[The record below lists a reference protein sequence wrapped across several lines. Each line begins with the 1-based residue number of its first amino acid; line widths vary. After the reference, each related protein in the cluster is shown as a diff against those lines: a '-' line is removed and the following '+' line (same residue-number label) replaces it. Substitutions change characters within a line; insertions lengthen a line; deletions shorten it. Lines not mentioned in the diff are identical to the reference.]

1 MVFVALAA
9 LNFTVI
15 RVVLDHRSNTSTLLG
30 LGALPMANILAVGL
44 LIGHRRRGS
53 RPFLLGFEVFG
64 ATALALYVASVSS
77 FGEEVVIAY
86 LRLLLDPLEK
96 ILGRYPLG
104 VLVATLCSVAVVMLS
119 LPQVAF
125 ALIGG
130 FLSRKYRVTIT
141 KRPPSTPC

>member
-1 MVFVALAA
+1 MVAVAIAA

-15 RVVLDHRSNTSTLLG
+15 RVVLDHPNNTSTLLS
-30 LGALPMANILAVGL
+30 LGVLPMANILAIGL

-64 ATALALYVASVSS
+64 ATALALYVALVSC
-77 FGEEVVIAY
+77 FCEEAMMPY
-86 LRLLLDPLEK
+86 LHIFLDPLEK
-96 ILGRYPLG
+96 ILGQHPFV
-104 VLVATLCSVAVVMLS
+104 VLVATLCSVAVVMLV

-130 FLSRKYRVTIT
+130 LLSRKYRIT
-141 KRPPSTPC
+141 VSRRPNRTPA